1 MLIHALANSNGRFL
15 SETFNQGGI
24 KIKLNDVAFAIAFQA
39 LMEGEVPPVAEAQ
52 DLEDT
57 SVQEVTADLL
67 SHPHAHMLGNLLCPS
82 CMWNNFGDCF
92 KNEMQVPDRNAFREQ
107 ELQDSLQSR
116 VRDL

>member
-24 KIKLNDVAFAIAFQA
+24 EIKLNDVSLAIAFQA
-39 LMEGEVPPVAEAQ
+39 LVEGQVPPVAEAQ